1 MAKSIQNQKN
11 CCQYIIL
18 TLEDT
23 KCSIQSDLYVWKA
36 DGQNR
41 DHFLHTGSNAVH
53 LCWEFYCRVRAS
65 QHYKAEMVLEFLS
78 LGYFFLVC
86 KTLSSVVS
94 DFNVTQYFLSI
105 LQALV
110 EFWCI
115 LAFLLIK
122 SYFEKLLLFFYQS
135 WSIFHPSSFHVVLTI
150 LGSIRK
156 VVYTYKVL
164 KSQGIA
170 RDLYLHISRCSLID
184 KIFSYL

>member
-1 MAKSIQNQKN
+1 M
-11 CCQYIIL
+11 IL

-78 LGYFFLVC
+78 LGYVFFAC
-86 KTLSSVVS
+86 KPLSSAVS
-94 DFNVTQYFLSI
+94 DFNVTQYFLLFLCI
-105 LQALV
+105 LPAWV

-115 LAFLLIK
+115 LAFLLLK
-122 SYFEKLLLFFYQS
+122 SYFEKLLLFFINYDLFFTLL
-135 WSIFHPSSFHVVLTI
+135 IFMWFWPYLAQLEKWYTLTM
-150 LGSIRK
+150 
-156 VVYTYKVL
+156 
-164 KSQGIA
+164 
-170 RDLYLHISRCSLID
+170 
-184 KIFSYL
+184 F

>member
-78 LGYFFLVC
+78 LGYFFLVS

-94 DFNVTQYFLSI
+94 DFYVSQYFLLFLSYFTKVLLSVFCDFSMSWI
-105 LQALV
+105 LVHFCSLNH
-110 EFWCI
+110 I
-115 LAFLLIK
+115 LRSYCSFLINYDLFFTLLIFMWFWP
-122 SYFEKLLLFFYQS
+122 YLAPLEKWYT
-135 WSIFHPSSFHVVLTI
+135 LT
-150 LGSIRK
+150 R
-156 VVYTYKVL
+156 
-164 KSQGIA
+164 
-170 RDLYLHISRCSLID
+170 
-184 KIFSYL
+184 F